1 LFALT
6 VVTQDAEA
14 EYARF
19 ALYCRR
25 PAGSAKC
32 GRDGRERDGRE
43 RDGGERDG
51 GERDGGE
58 RDGGERDGGRD
69 GGDGGERDGSG
80 DRYPAVRPAR

>member
-1 LFALT
+1 LYALT

-32 GRDGRERDGRE
+32 GRDG
-43 RDGGERDG
+43 
-51 GERDGGE
+51 
-58 RDGGERDGGRD
+58 GGRD
-69 GGDGGERDGSG
+69 GGGRDGSG
-80 DRYPAVRPAR
+80 DWDGSGGRDGGGDWDGSGGRDGGGDRYPAFRPAR